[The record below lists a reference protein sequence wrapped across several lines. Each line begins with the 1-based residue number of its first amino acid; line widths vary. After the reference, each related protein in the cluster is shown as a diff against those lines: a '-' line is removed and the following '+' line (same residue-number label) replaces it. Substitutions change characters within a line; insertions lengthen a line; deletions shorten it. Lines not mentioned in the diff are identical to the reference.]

1 MNLVNRAFQL
11 QCVFRE
17 NKYMKKLLYTIVLL
31 IAVLIIPAQPAHA
44 QSHWY
49 TKDPIIR
56 HGGARIGNKN
66 AKNTVSAF
74 KNSAKKGYT
83 VIEMDSAI
91 HQMVCLSVTMIGKL
105 VFKLISNSEK

>member
-1 MNLVNRAFQL
+1 MCEGGKVVNLVNRTFQL

-56 HGGARIGNKN
+56 QRSNNSKRTGN
-66 AKNTVSAF
+66 F
-74 KNSAKKGYT
+74 
-83 VIEMDSAI
+83 
-91 HQMVCLSVTMIGKL
+91 QC
-105 VFKLISNSEK
+105 SEIF